1 MGTRPPLPWRA
12 RREASRA
19 ASGCVEHSLRET
31 PETARDFRLLW
42 CTRWTSWSDSRWV
55 VVGSCASARDR
66 VQRVLDPSP
75 RILIFLRS
83 PRNPGPLVNFQ
94 DLILTL
100 QGYWA
105 QHGCLIAQP
114 YDVEKGA
121 GTGNPHT
128 SLRCLGPEPWNVAYV
143 EPCRRPTDGRYGEN
157 PNRLGAYYQFQVI
170 LKPSPKDV
178 VHTYLMGLEALG
190 IKAKEHDIRFVEDD
204 WEQPTLGA
212 WGLGWEVWLD
222 GMEIT
227 QFTYFQQVGGLE
239 CRPVSAEIT
248 YGLER
253 IATYLQGVDSV
264 FDLEWAHGVSYREV
278 HHQTEV
284 EWSKYSFEDAEP
296 DTLFQLFNLYQ
307 DEARRLADKGLVFP
321 AYDHALKC
329 SHAFNTLDARGAIS
343 VSERAAYIG
352 RIRALSRT
360 CAKAYVQE
368 RERLGYPILQ
378 RQLGSGP
385 LTADEATA
393 AVRVVGLDDDE
404 EVGDETSMGAGIA
417 ALSSQETQELL
428 LEVGVEE
435 IPARFLA
442 SGASELSRRLVA
454 LLDDQGVAHGEARSY
469 FTPRRLVVVVEDV
482 APTSTQREVVVSGP
496 PVSVAFDEDGK
507 PKIPGIKFAESQG
520 VDPSELEKI
529 ETPKGWYVSVRK
541 TEGGALTA
549 GLLEPNL
556 GEVVGGMSWPK
567 SMRWGGRDE
576 RFVRPLQWL
585 VAVYG
590 QLQLRFDVAGVLSG
604 SLSRGHRFFGNETFP
619 VWNFATLQEGL
630 AERSVVLDPAAR
642 RRAIEEELEAEAG
655 ALGGRVVGDDALL
668 ASVVG
673 LVESPRVV
681 SGSIDP
687 SYLALPREV
696 LETVLTHHQKMFAVD
711 GPDGTLL
718 PHFLGVSN
726 NPTRDQPNTRTG
738 YEKVVG
744 ARLAD
749 GAFFYENDRK
759 RALSDWATSLEGIT
773 FLDGVGSMADKAD
786 RLVRLAAALSE
797 RLDWDAAD
805 AQEVARLCKADLC
818 TAVVGEFPEL
828 QGTMG
833 RIYAGLDL
841 LGDAVA
847 EGIFEHYLPRGAGD
861 ALPSTQAGIVCA
873 LADKMDSLA
882 ACFAI
887 GKIPTGSADPFAL
900 RRAALGILRILA
912 SNGLHLGLPDLV
924 GFAVDGLDPSVL
936 KEDRA
941 TLEVQLLEF
950 LRGRLKHLLVHEG
963 GPTDLVEATLGAGF
977 ADVPDVHARL
987 SALGEL
993 RGSDGFTDL
1002 MVSFKRMSN
1011 ILKKAESD
1019 SNGESET
1026 QESLLEAGAER
1037 GLYDA
1042 FQLLRVATHDA
1053 IERQD
1058 YPQALSQMASLRA
1071 PLASFFDD
1079 VLVMADDPTVR
1090 TNRLGLLRSI
1100 GGSFAR
1106 IADFAAIST
1115 DGT

>member
-1 MGTRPPLPWRA
+1 
-12 RREASRA
+12 
-19 ASGCVEHSLRET
+19 
-31 PETARDFRLLW
+31 
-42 CTRWTSWSDSRWV
+42 
-55 VVGSCASARDR
+55 
-66 VQRVLDPSP
+66 
-75 RILIFLRS
+75 
-83 PRNPGPLVNFQ
+83 VNFQ

-100 QGYWA
+100 QAYWA
-105 QHGCLIAQP
+105 QHGCLIGQP

-128 SLRCLGPEPWNVAYV
+128 YLRCLGPEPWNVAYV

-178 VHTYLMGLEALG
+178 VHSYLMGLEALG
-190 IKAKEHDIRFVEDD
+190 IKAREHDIRFVEDD

-284 EWSKYSFEDAEP
+284 EWSKYSFEEAEP
-296 DTLFQLFNLYQ
+296 KTLFQLFSLYQ

-368 RERLGYPILQ
+368 RERLGFPILQ
-378 RQLGSGP
+378 RQLGREP
-385 LTADEATA
+385 LTAEEATA
-393 AVRVVGLDDDE
+393 AIRVVGLDDDE
-404 EVGDETSMGAGIA
+404 DVGDETFMGAQVA
-417 ALSSQETQELL
+417 ALSSEEPQELL

-435 IPARFLA
+435 IPARFLQ
-442 SGASELSRRLVA
+442 SGVAELAKRLIA
-454 LLDDQGVAHGEARSY
+454 LLDAEGVEHGSARSY

-482 APTSTQREVVVSGP
+482 APRSTKREVLVSGP
-496 PVSVAFDEDGK
+496 PVSVAFDDDGN
-507 PKIPGIKFAESQG
+507 PKVPATKFAQSQG
-520 VDPSELEKI
+520 VEASALEKV
-529 ETPKGWYVSVRK
+529 ETPKGWYVAVRK

-549 GLLEPNL
+549 GLLEPSL

-604 SLSRGHRFFGNETFP
+604 SLSRGHRFFGNESFP
-619 VWNFATLQEGL
+619 VWDFETLQQGL
-630 AERSVVLDPAAR
+630 AKRSVVLDPEER
-642 RRAIEEELEAEAG
+642 RQSIEKQLADEATR
-655 ALGGRVVGDDALL
+655 LGGQLVQDDGLL

-681 SGSIDP
+681 SGSIEP
-687 SYLALPREV
+687 RYLALPREV

-711 GPDGTLL
+711 GPDGALL

-726 NPTRDQPNTRTG
+726 NPSDEQPNTRKG

-759 RALSDWATSLEGIT
+759 RALSDWATSLGGIT
-773 FLDGVGSMADKAD
+773 FLEGVGSMADKAE
-786 RLVRLAAALSE
+786 RLVRLATSLSE
-797 RLDWDAAD
+797 HLGWDAGA
-805 AQEVARLCKADLC
+805 AEQAARLCKADLC

-833 RIYAGLDL
+833 RIYARLDL

-861 ALPSTQAGIVCA
+861 ALPASQAGIVCA
-873 LADKMDSLA
+873 LADKVDSLA

-912 SNGLHLGLPDLV
+912 SSDLHLGLPDLV
-924 GFAVDGLDPSVL
+924 GLAVDGLDPSIV
-936 KEDRA
+936 KDDRA
-941 TLEVQLLEF
+941 KLEAQLLDF
-950 LRGRLKHLLVHEG
+950 LRGRLKHLLVNEG

-977 ADVPDVHARL
+977 SDVPDVHARL

-993 RGSDGFTDL
+993 RGSDGFADL

-1011 ILKKAESD
+1011 ILKKVDSD
-1019 SNGESET
+1019 SNGEGALE
-1026 QESLLEAGAER
+1026 ESLLESGPER

-1058 YPQALSQMASLRA
+1058 YPQALGQMASLRG
-1071 PLASFFDD
+1071 PLAAFFDD

-1090 TNRLGLLRSI
+1090 SNRLGLLRSI